1 MKGNKALADT
11 SERQIWSASFGDSP
25 VVGTAIHDGHM
36 VRSDLIGLMALSE
49 QERLYEE
56 DPFTAD
62 MIGSLT
68 NRIIGHRS
76 RFEIDLNRSRDA
88 AIYLKPEQSWGLKVW
103 HTRPDDEA
111 LKASFDTHDDYYS
124 MLKTY
129 LGRIEQ
135 RHGRFVVL
143 DIHSYNHRRN
153 GTDAEPTPQ
162 EDAPDINIG
171 TSSMDRR
178 RWASVVDAVIDHF
191 ASARIAGR
199 HLDVRENI
207 AFQGRGEQTR
217 FIHQQFPETGCA
229 IAIEFKKIFMDE
241 WTGEAYQSVV
251 EDIRKT
257 IGELEPVLENL
268 LRIGR

>member
-1 MKGNKALADT
+1 MKGNNALAEIG
-11 SERQIWSASFGDSP
+11 ERQIWSASFGDSP

-36 VRSDLIGLMALSE
+36 VRNDLIGLMVLSE

-56 DPFTAD
+56 DPFTAQ

-76 RFEIDLNRSRDA
+76 RFEIDLNRARDA
-88 AIYLKPEQSWGLKVW
+88 AIYLEPEQSWGLKAW
-103 HTRPDDEA
+103 HNRPDDVA
-111 LKASFDTHDDYYS
+111 LKSSLLTHDDYYA
-124 MLKTY
+124 MLQTY
-129 LGRIEQ
+129 LRRIEQ

-153 GTDAEPTPQ
+153 GADAEPTPQ
-162 EDAPDINIG
+162 ADAPDINIG
-171 TSSMDRR
+171 TSSMDRE
-178 RWASVVDAVIDHF
+178 RWAHVVDAVIDHF
-191 ASARIAGR
+191 TSATIAGR

-217 FIHQQFPETGCA
+217 FIHQHFPETGCA
-229 IAIEFKKIFMDE
+229 IAIEFKKFFMDE
-241 WTGEAYQSVV
+241 WTGEAFPSVV

-257 IGELEPVLENL
+257 ISELEPVLEDL
-268 LRIGR
+268 LRAGR